1 MLEAF
6 SKKLKSIISLPPT
19 EENERLIRELSHRF
33 INEVRQYSESEGYL
47 KTESTVKKCYSHIE
61 KLNRNMIMTR
71 GAESFKFA
79 ECDIGYAVGNCVIA
93 SDTLL
98 CKSSSVL
105 TFQSPPPIYSVCCY
119 KLIVKAVTVI
129 AETLLRGG
137 GNTVVEF
144 RCKKLPHASLLLAYS
159 DNNNHAVFADKKAAE
174 NLKILVRIADLH
186 RGACVHASTRSGAYI
201 AISISDFLE
210 SNSKPVRI
218 PSYIDLLLDKVSDIY
233 VGLSNI
239 DEIHFRD

>member
-47 KTESTVKKCYSHIE
+47 KTESSVKKCYSHIE

-137 GNTVVEF
+137 GN
-144 RCKKLPHASLLLAYS
+144 
-159 DNNNHAVFADKKAAE
+159 NNNHAVFADKKAAE